1 MGVVST
7 TQLRQWRGY
16 FWVGAAVVTAM
27 VTPPDAGSMIMLLA
41 VVGALYEV
49 GIVSAQVFVKHT
61 AAAAEPADQSQTAAD
76 GEAPKP

>member
-1 MGVVST
+1 
-7 TQLRQWRGY
+7 
-16 FWVGAAVVTAM
+16 M

-61 AAAAEPADQSQTAAD
+61 AAAAEPADQSQSAAD